1 MTDNELR
8 DYTKA
13 LQIVTIFEATV
24 PHEHRADEQD

>member
-13 LQIVTIFEATV
+13 LQTVNTFGATV
-24 PHEHRADEQD
+24 PRERRADEQD